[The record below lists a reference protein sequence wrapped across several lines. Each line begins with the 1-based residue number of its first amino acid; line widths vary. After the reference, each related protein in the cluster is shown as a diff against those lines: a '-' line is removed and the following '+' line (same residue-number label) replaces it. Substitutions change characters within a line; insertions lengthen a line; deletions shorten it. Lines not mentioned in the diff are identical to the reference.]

1 MTTINP
7 TEDFIFSNY
16 QKLIGIVP
24 SDVKAFLE
32 KDGFAAR
39 YSFCPASSRK
49 EYFSS
54 FPGGLVY
61 HSLNL
66 VKWVSRFSALMGA
79 ENEFDKNSLLRVSLL
94 HCVGKVG
101 TLEEEYY
108 LPQRSQWHRDRGM
121 LYEINPNLQYMKIPQ
136 RSLFLA
142 QEAGIKLTNDEYLAI
157 LLSDGQYD
165 DSNSSYKYKEPKLA
179 LVLQNAIQWARKL
192 EKENSVV
199 DL

>member
-16 QKLIGIVP
+16 QKVMDIAP
-24 SDVKAFLE
+24 EDVKVLLE

-49 EYFSS
+49 EYFSY

-61 HSLNL
+61 HSLN
-66 VKWVSRFSALMGA
+66 VFKWITKFSALFA
-79 ENEFDKNSLLRVSLL
+79 TEAKSETLARVSFL
-94 HCVGKVG
+94 HCLGKVG
-101 TLEEEYY
+101 TMTEDYY
-108 LPQRSQWHRDRGM
+108 LPQSSEWHRNKGM

-142 QEAGIKLTNDEYLAI
+142 QEADIKLTQDEYLAI

-165 DSNSSYKYKEPKLA
+165 DSNKSYKYKEPKLA
-179 LVLQNAIQWARKL
+179 LVLQNAIQWSRKI
-192 EKENSVV
+192 EKENTVV